1 MGVTEM
7 RLDAALIREQGVNF
21 AVVVVKKS
29 VLTNLSRRDSVA
41 LSFSRQY
48 FGGVPVVLMA
58 QSSNGVPTYYGRPD
72 LVKWLANVPVEV
84 LPWKRWQAA

>member
-1 MGVTEM
+1 M
-7 RLDAALIREQGVNF
+7 RLDAALIREQGVSF

-29 VLTNLSRRDSVA
+29 VLSNLSQRDSVA
-41 LSFSRQY
+41 SSFSRQY

-58 QSSNGVPTYYGRPD
+58 QNSNGVPTYYGRRD
-72 LVKWLANVPVEV
+72 LVKWLANMPAEA